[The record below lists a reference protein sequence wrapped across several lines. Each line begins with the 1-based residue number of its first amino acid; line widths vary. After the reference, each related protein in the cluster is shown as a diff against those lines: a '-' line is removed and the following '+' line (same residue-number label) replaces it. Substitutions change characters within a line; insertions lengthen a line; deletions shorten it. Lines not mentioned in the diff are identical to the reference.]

1 MSTGVAS
8 TPLDDGRAEGVGEA
22 ARSIDS
28 GRSAGASSPRLE
40 RWLPQMVI
48 SPAVLV
54 SLLFFYG
61 LTLWVLLVSFTDSE
75 GLIQYSWA
83 GLRQYQRLWAG
94 DNWWRA
100 LWNLLRYLPIV
111 VGIPMVVGCLLAILL
126 DQKVRFEG
134 GFRTL
139 YLYPL
144 ALSWIV
150 SGTIWRWLLSPD
162 TGIEAWLHGMGWDN
176 AVFDWIVRPDRAI
189 FALSV
194 VAVWHATGFVMAM
207 FIAGLR
213 AVDDTVFKAAMIDGA
228 SLPRIY
234 WRIVLP
240 TLRPTVFSAALILL
254 PAALK
259 TFDLVVVLTQ
269 GGPGQSSVLP
279 AFYMF
284 DRFFRRDQ
292 MGLAAASGSIILMM
306 SIAIAVPYILGEF
319 RKQRH
324 E

>member
-1 MSTGVAS
+1 MDSSVAATRPPARRTG
-8 TPLDDGRAEGVGEA
+8 PEA
-22 ARSIDS
+22 AASAPAS
-28 GRSAGASSPRLE
+28 GAHAPPGGE
-40 RWLPQMVI
+40 RWLPQLLI
-48 SPAVLV
+48 SPAFLV

-61 LTLWVLLVSFTDSE
+61 LALWVVLVSFVDSE
-75 GLIQYSWA
+75 GFIQYKWV
-83 GLRQYQRLWAG
+83 GLRQYQRLWA
-94 DNWWRA
+94 DENWWLA

-111 VGIPMVVGCLLAILL
+111 VGASLVLGCVLAILL

-162 TGIEAWLHGMGWDN
+162 LGVEAWLHGLGWQG

-189 FALSV
+189 FAMSA

-213 AVDDTVFKAAMIDGA
+213 AVDDSVFKAAMIDGA

-240 TLRPTVFSAALILL
+240 TLRPTVFSAVLILL

-269 GGPGQSSVLP
+269 GGPGQATVLP

-306 SIAIAVPYILGEF
+306 SIAIAVPYIVREL
-319 RKQRH
+319 RRPRH
-324 E
+324 D